1 MKKLRIGLVSP
12 YDWSVP
18 GGVQFH
24 IRDLAVRLIDQGH
37 FVSVLTPDSGDEP
50 RPEFIVGAGRSIP
63 VPYNGAI
70 ARLAFGPI
78 ANARVRKWISENDFD
93 LLHLHEP
100 AIPSLSILACWAASG
115 PMVGT
120 FHAAYPQSWA
130 MNVAAP
136 ILEPAMDKL
145 SARIA
150 VSEAAHSSLVE
161 HLGGDAVVIPNGV
174 DTAPFARAKVNP
186 EWSHRTIGFLG
197 RFEEARKGFDLLVAA
212 FAALQAQSEFSD
224 VRILVAGRGDSEEAL
239 GKISKTYGV
248 ELASKIQF
256 LGEVSDSEKADF
268 LKSVSLYVA
277 PNTGGESFGIIIA
290 EAMASGAAILA
301 SNLPPFVNVLENAA
315 EYFENEDVQDLA
327 QKIEQMMGDA
337 HRREDYRSTA
347 LARAPIFDWDEIV
360 PKIISIYEM
369 ITAGG
374 QRVVESATRRRRN
387 E

>member
-37 FVSVLTPDSGDEP
+37 FVSVLTPDSGDEA
-50 RPEFIVGAGRSIP
+50 RPDFIVGAGRSIP

-115 PMVGT
+115 PIVGT

-145 SARIA
+145 SARSA
-150 VSEAAHSSLVE
+150 VSDAAHSSLVE

-212 FAALQAQSEFSD
+212 FAALRAQGALSD
-224 VRILVAGRGDSEEAL
+224 VRILVAGRGDAEEAVE
-239 GKISKTYGV
+239 KISKIYGA
-248 ELASKIQF
+248 ELASKILF

-301 SNLPPFVNVLENAA
+301 SNLPPFVNVLEDAA

-327 QKIEQMMGDA
+327 RRIEQMLGDD
-337 HRREDYRSTA
+337 HLRENYRSTA

-360 PKIISIYEM
+360 PKIIAIYEM
-369 ITAGG
+369 ISADG
-374 QRVVESATRRRRN
+374 QRVIESATRRRRS

>member
-1 MKKLRIGLVSP
+1 MRKMRIGLVSP

-24 IRDLAVRLIDQGH
+24 IRDLAVRLMGLGH
-37 FVSVLTPDSGDEP
+37 YVSVLTPDSGDEV
-50 RPEFIVGAGRSIP
+50 RPAFIVGAGRSIP
-63 VPYNGAI
+63 VPYNGAV

-78 ANARVRKWISENDFD
+78 ANARVKKWIAENDFD

-115 PMVGT
+115 PIVGT

-150 VSEAAHSSLVE
+150 VSSAAHSSLVE

-174 DTAPFARAKVNP
+174 DTAPFADATVNL

-197 RFEEARKGFDLLVAA
+197 RFEDARKGFDLLVEA
-212 FAALQAQSEFSD
+212 FAALRTQGDLSD
-224 VRILVAGRGDSEEAL
+224 VRVLVAGRGDSQDAIS
-239 GKISKTYGV
+239 KIKKTYGD
-248 ELASKIQF
+248 EIAKQFHF
-256 LGEVSDSEKADF
+256 LGEVSDSHKADF

-301 SNLPPFVNVLENAA
+301 SDLPPFVDVLSDAA
-315 EYFENEDVQDLA
+315 EYFENENVADLA
-327 QKIEQMMGDA
+327 VKIHKMMNNDA
-337 HRREDYRSTA
+337 LRDHYRA
-347 LARAPIFDWDEIV
+347 VGLARAPIFDWDEIV
-360 PKIISIYEM
+360 PKILAIYEM
-369 ITAGG
+369 ITASG
-374 QRVVESATRRRRN
+374 QRVSESTFRRRRG

>member
-37 FVSVLTPDSGDEP
+37 FVSVLTPDSGDEA
-50 RPEFIVGAGRSIP
+50 RPDFIVGAGRSIP

-115 PMVGT
+115 PIVGT
-120 FHAAYPQSWA
+120 FHAAYPQNWA

-150 VSEAAHSSLVE
+150 VSDAAHSSLVE

-212 FAALQAQSEFSD
+212 FAALRAQGALSD
-224 VRILVAGRGDSEEAL
+224 VRILVAGRGDAEEAVE
-239 GKISKTYGV
+239 KISKIYGA
-248 ELASKIQF
+248 ELASKILF

-301 SNLPPFVNVLENAA
+301 SNLPPFVNVLEDAA

-327 QKIEQMMGDA
+327 RRIEQMLGDD
-337 HRREDYRSTA
+337 HLRENYRSTA

-360 PKIISIYEM
+360 PKIIAIYEM
-369 ITAGG
+369 ISADG
-374 QRVVESATRRRRN
+374 QRVIESATRRRRS

>member
-24 IRDLAVRLIDQGH
+24 IRDLALRLMEAGH
-37 FVSVLTPDSGDEP
+37 FVSVLTPDTGDEE
-50 RPEFIVGAGRSIP
+50 RPDFIVGAGRSIP

-78 ANARVRKWISENDFD
+78 ANGRVRKWISEGDFD

-150 VSEAAHSSLVE
+150 VSSAAHSTLVE

-174 DTAPFARAKVNP
+174 DTAPFAMATVNLD
-186 EWSHRTIGFLG
+186 WNHRTIGFLG
-197 RFEEARKGFDLLVAA
+197 RFEDVRKGFDLLVQA
-212 FAALQAQSEFSD
+212 FALLRERGELAD
-224 VRILVAGRGDSEEAL
+224 VRVLVAGRGDSRDEIE
-239 GKISKTYGV
+239 KISKAHG
-248 ELASKIQF
+248 EEIAQHFHF
-256 LGEVSDSEKADF
+256 LGEISDSQKADF

-301 SNLPPFVNVLENAA
+301 SDLLPFVDVLDGAA
-315 EYFENEDVQDLA
+315 EYFENENVLELSAKILKMMSDDGLRA
-327 QKIEQMMGDA
+327 Q
-337 HRREDYRSTA
+337 YRLLGS
-347 LARAPIFDWDEIV
+347 ARSPMFDWDEIV
-360 PKIISIYEM
+360 PKILSIYEM

-374 QRVVESATRRRRN
+374 QRVSESTSRRRRG

>member
-1 MKKLRIGLVSP
+1 MKKMRIGLVSP

-24 IRDLAVRLIDQGH
+24 IRDLAVRLIDKGH

-50 RPEFIVGAGRSIP
+50 RPGFIVGAGRSIP

-70 ARLAFGPI
+70 ARLAFGPL

-174 DTAPFARAKVNP
+174 DTAPFARAHVNAD
-186 EWSHRTIGFLG
+186 WSHRTIGFLG

-212 FAALQAQSEFSD
+212 FAALRARGEIAD
-224 VRILVAGRGDSEEAL
+224 VRILVAGRGDSEEVL
-239 GKISKTYGV
+239 EKISKTYGV
-248 ELASKIQF
+248 ELASKIHF
-256 LGEVSDSEKADF
+256 LGEVSDGEKADF

-301 SNLPPFVNVLENAA
+301 SNLPPFVNVLEDAA
-315 EYFENEDVQDLA
+315 EYFENEDVADLA
-327 QKIEQMMGDA
+327 NKIGKLMGDESL
-337 HRREDYRSTA
+337 REHYRSA
-347 LARAPIFDWDEIV
+347 GLIRAPIFDWDEIV
-360 PKIISIYEM
+360 PKILSIYEM
-369 ITAGG
+369 ITADG
-374 QRVVESATRRRRN
+374 QRVVESTTKRRRG